1 MSYGIKT
8 YGDDGYINLHSDYSS
23 LVYVGEMTQSVAPTQ
38 LIYTGDYSQT
48 ITSSRL
54 NSNYDMGF
62 IMQFQYAANYSYVL
76 PFYIPNFD
84 GQEIAIMDQINEN
97 GVWKV
102 NVLFN
107 GSSGAKPQLFLFAP
121 ITEISNVSQNSH
133 GLTVWDSSGKIVF
146 TDKQRPLRVDD
157 VVTITHPTTIRNGAK
172 GSCGNDP
179 SCDVQFTP
187 DQSITHTGSVNND
200 RTKMYHVVTSTY
212 GGLAFDNNGTY
223 TTKCGFFNLG
233 RKKHAWGYAS
243 WDSFRGTIKHPR
255 NGATHVASWA
265 GDFCGKVYQ
274 LASGSCGYGGF
285 LGFLIG
291 VIGVVLAPVTGG
303 ASLGLIAVAGL
314 TGFVVGEI
322 VFAPSTP
329 SIRSYTADQVLDV
342 NNSVNMIM
350 TDADYYGIT
359 VNSSTFDEPTVLS
372 YQFSTAAG
380 VPEYYWADLGGS
392 AYIVWNGTVV
402 STGTISSGTTS
413 YTASDGHTYYR
424 ASTVSYITEVISGV
438 YFYYYG
444 VARA

>member
-23 LVYVGEMTQSVAPTQ
+23 MVYVGEMTQSVAPNRFV
-38 LIYTGDYSQT
+38 YTCDYAQT
-48 ITSSRL
+48 ITSARL
-54 NSNYDMGF
+54 TSNYDMAWV
-62 IMQFQYAANYSYVL
+62 MQFQYAVDYTHVI

-84 GQEIAIMDQINEN
+84 GQEIAVMDVVKES

-102 NVLFN
+102 NVLFD
-107 GSSGAKPQLFLFAP
+107 GSSTQKPQFFIFAP
-121 ITEISNVSQNSH
+121 ITEIANVSQNSY
-133 GLTVWDSSGKIVF
+133 GLTVWDSNGDIVF

-157 VVTITHPTTIRNGAK
+157 VVAITHPTAIRNGAK
-172 GSCGNDP
+172 GSCGRDGQT
-179 SCDVQFTP
+179 CDVTFTP
-187 DQSITHTGSVNND
+187 DQSTTHTGSVNN
-200 RTKMYHVVTSTY
+200 TNKKMYHVVTSSY
-212 GGLAFDNNGTY
+212 GGLAYKNDGTY
-223 TTKCGFFNLG
+223 TTKCGFLNLG
-233 RKKHAWGYAS
+233 RKKHAWGYVS

-274 LASGSCGYGGF
+274 QSSGSCGYGGF

-314 TGFVVGEI
+314 AGFVIGET

-329 SIRSYTADQVLDV
+329 SLRSYTTDQVFDT
-342 NNSVNMIM
+342 NNTVNMIM

-359 VNSSTFDEPTVLS
+359 VTSSGSGSGSGPSGITYEYNFGLPYYLWIDLGTVQYIYWDGILISSTV
-372 YQFSTAAG
+372 AAD
-380 VPEYYWADLGGS
+380 VTSVEIGG
-392 AYIVWNGTVV
+392 Y
-402 STGTISSGTTS
+402 
-413 YTASDGHTYYR
+413 TYYR
-424 ASTVSYITEVISGV
+424 EPADPRYSFYYGQ

-444 VARA
+444 VGRA